1 MFKGN
6 KKWSALAAAAL
17 GALGITVLV
26 SGPAS
31 AAPVPPPLP
40 VVQVAAA
47 SDVPVNVQGE
57 TFHTFTANVF
67 MGPTSDPYLTGSA
80 NADGPIYVDDVLQM
94 KICGAQSQTCTYW
107 RHDFSNGC
115 TAPGP
120 QPIGPIFFG
129 QFLNRGLNT
138 ITFTLSDQCGQHEG
152 SSDIYLT
159 GNGVIEP
166 TPVTSNECKGN
177 LSKWIGGLIGDP
189 FYTSQG
195 SLPYVGPDHKVHGTG
210 TVNVLAK
217 VNCSARVQ
225 VTLQTRVCNRF
236 GFNCNPRDIASTT
249 VDPLPDGGVYAKDLT
264 GACRSGK
271 DDYRVQIHVSWT
283 TFDGFEDGLI
293 PVFTSHD
300 DYTPDG
306 DQGWTS
312 LIC

>member
-1 MFKGN
+1 MSSRTGCWKRQNSHSPRSEG
-6 KKWSALAAAAL
+6 
-17 GALGITVLV
+17 
-26 SGPAS
+26 
-31 AAPVPPPLP
+31 
-40 VVQVAAA
+40 
-47 SDVPVNVQGE
+47 
-57 TFHTFTANVF
+57 TFHVDTPVIT
-67 MGPTSDPYLTGSA
+67 TILTGGS
-80 NADGPIYVDDVLQM
+80 
-94 KICGAQSQTCTYW
+94 
-107 RHDFSNGC
+107 R
-115 TAPGP
+115 
-120 QPIGPIFFG
+120 
-129 QFLNRGLNT
+129 
-138 ITFTLSDQCGQHEG
+138 LSDQCGQHEG